1 MNWDSVVGVADSTL
15 VKADLLCFDTS
26 NPRFTPDKRPE
37 DGTNLAI
44 VRKLASSADLAE
56 LVQSIA
62 TSGYIN
68 IEPLIVV
75 ASSDCLRV
83 LEGNRRL
90 AAIMCL
96 RDPEF
101 ARSAGVSL
109 PEFEKAKVLA
119 STDMI
124 LVYRV
129 EREEDARD
137 LIGFKHINGPQS
149 WDAYAKAKFATK
161 WLDDEKQLSAD
172 GKESLSLNDIANRMG
187 DKHATIFRMVTAYY
201 VLDQAETEEVFSV
214 DDRAKKAFS
223 FSHLYTGLSYVE
235 FTDYLGMP
243 RPQRAEDPSTNPVP
257 HSHIDNL
264 KNLLHWLYGSQK
276 EELQPLIKSQN
287 PDLGLLREVLKSKA
301 ATRELE
307 ERVSLADALVTATP
321 KDVRF
326 SRHILAANNEL
337 LKALNTLDGF
347 DPESQS
353 ELEEIVESAAKRAI
367 SIRSSVR
374 AAIEDIN
381 GVVE

>member
-1 MNWDSVVGVADSTL
+1 MNWDSVVVVADSTL
-15 VKADLLCFDTS
+15 VDVDLLCFDTS
-26 NPRFTPDKRPE
+26 NPRFTPDKRPADE
-37 DGTNLAI
+37 TNLAI

-96 RDPEF
+96 RDREF
-101 ARSAGVSL
+101 AKAAGVSL
-109 PEFEKAKVLA
+109 PEFDEAKVQA
-119 STDMI
+119 STDKI

-161 WLDDEKQLSAD
+161 WLDDEKRLSSE
-172 GKESLSLNDIANRMG
+172 GKAALSLNEIANRMG

-201 VLDQAETEEVFSV
+201 VLEQAENEEVFNV
-214 DDRAKKAFS
+214 EDRAKKAFS

-243 RPQRAEDPSTNPVP
+243 RPQRAEDPSSNPVP
-257 HSHIDNL
+257 QSHIGNL
-264 KNLLHWLYGSQK
+264 RNLLQWLYGSQK
-276 EELQPLIKSQN
+276 EELQPVIKSQN

-347 DPESQS
+347 DPEGQS
-353 ELEEIVESAAKRAI
+353 ELEEIADSAAKRAI
-367 SIRSSVR
+367 RIRSSVE
-374 AAIEDIN
+374 AAIKDSN
-381 GVVE
+381 NVVD